1 MKKPCLLTAPLEL
14 QIYERVDMFRQQ
26 IGNLD
31 LTVGIY
37 NSVQRTMLNVEKPL
51 ILQKIEAVDAA
62 LKKGLAVSPGPDLV
76 QVALQC
82 VACSCQLQD
91 TAVPLHSASHRSGA
105 SLVCRPGQDRQ
116 PSLAICRCSIG
127 TVIILM
133 TTFWRS

>member
-1 MKKPCLLTAPLEL
+1 MEKPCLTRFSLEL

-62 LKKGLAVSPGPDLV
+62 LKKGLAVSAGPDW
-76 QVALQC
+76 
-82 VACSCQLQD
+82 
-91 TAVPLHSASHRSGA
+91 
-105 SLVCRPGQDRQ
+105 CR
-116 PSLAICRCSIG
+116 L
-127 TVIILM
+127 
-133 TTFWRS
+133 

>member
-1 MKKPCLLTAPLEL
+1 MEKPCLTRFSLEL

-62 LKKGLAVSPGPDLV
+62 LKKGLAVSAGPDWCR
-76 QVALQC
+76 LQRGTC
-82 VACSCQLQD
+82 RCQLQA
-91 TAVPLHSASHRSGA
+91 TATAAPLHAAHCIAMELHWSAGLIEIATPSVPFVGA
-105 SLVCRPGQDRQ
+105 QLEQSPH
-116 PSLAICRCSIG
+116 
-127 TVIILM
+127 
-133 TTFWRS
+133 